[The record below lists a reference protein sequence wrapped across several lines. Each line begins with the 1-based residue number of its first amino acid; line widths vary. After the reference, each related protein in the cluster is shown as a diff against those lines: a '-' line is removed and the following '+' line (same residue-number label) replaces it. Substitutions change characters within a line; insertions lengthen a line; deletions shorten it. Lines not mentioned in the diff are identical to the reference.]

1 MEQFSLK
8 SLKGKLIVSCQALE
22 DEPLHSPHIMSKM
35 ALAAYQGGA
44 SGIRANG
51 YEDIVAI
58 KKEVPLPVIGILKKE
73 YENYKV
79 FITPTLSEVEKVVA
93 AGADMIAVDATSRK
107 RPDGL
112 DLETFIKEIKL
123 RYKDLPVMADIST
136 IDEAEKAEKLGFD
149 CISTTLVGYT
159 EETEGQ
165 KLYSEDF
172 ILLKEIL
179 EKIKIPVIAEGNV
192 ITPEMAK
199 RCLEV
204 GAYAVVVGG
213 AITRPQQITERFI
226 ELIKGS

>member
-199 RCLEV
+199 RCLEI

-226 ELIKGS
+226 ELVKGS

>member
-199 RCLEV
+199 RCLEI

>member
-44 SGIRANG
+44 SGIRANE

>member
-172 ILLKEIL
+172 ILLKEKL

>member
-172 ILLKEIL
+172 ILLKEKL

-199 RCLEV
+199 RCLEI